1 MRMIRL
7 TEYFKRADLVFSSKT
22 RLRFVWNCVLFGL
35 ALFVSMTF
43 MLFQYQENIVN
54 QIGSWIVSS
63 YKHPYK
69 ADQSQAEAWLR
80 EGKTDSVI
88 SLLNEDDW
96 KRIQFGDRVYP
107 LKRQILL
114 RLFGQLEGVERYKDL
129 HYWANVLR
137 DLDRRD
143 VTAWAYWFES
153 MRHMKGRGEEGRQ
166 GLQKA
171 WKDFPVN
178 AKLAGFHARA
188 LRESGDV
195 DGALAVIKEVE
206 KRSLVVMVEG
216 WKVEFGR
223 HSKDLLP
230 KYWRE
235 LLDRL
240 KRMEWSIAMTN
251 GRALWREA
259 FNSNA
264 RRIRKASRGKVE
276 RKLTLDWDGR
286 VTMLLQVP
294 SNITRLTIH
303 PPGMFKLAVS
313 DIGVTMLGQT
323 HYISPGQMRFGGMHD
338 HKKWLEVTG
347 VSPWVQFTLP
357 DFERRTGT
365 GTGTGTLNVDLTF
378 TVALKTVEGEFS
390 RYAGSR
396 Q

>member
-1 MRMIRL
+1 MIRL
-7 TEYFKRADLVFSSKT
+7 TECFKRVDLVFSSKT
-22 RLRFVWNCVLFGL
+22 RLRFVGNCVLFGL

-69 ADQSQAEAWLR
+69 ADQSQAEVWLR
-80 EGKTDSVI
+80 EGKIDSVI

-96 KRIQFGDRVYP
+96 KQIQLGDRVYP

-114 RLFGQLEGVERYKDL
+114 RLCGQLEVVERYKDL

-137 DLDRRD
+137 DLNRRD

-153 MRHMKGRGEEGRQ
+153 MRHIKGRGEEGRQ

-188 LRESGDV
+188 LQESGDI

-216 WKVEFGR
+216 WKIEFGR
-223 HSKDLLP
+223 HSKDLFP
-230 KYWRE
+230 KYWRQF
-235 LLDRL
+235 LDRL
-240 KRMEWSIAMTN
+240 RRMEWASAMTS

-259 FNSNA
+259 FNANA

-276 RKLTLDWDGR
+276 RKLTLDLDGR
-286 VTMLLQVP
+286 VTVLLQVP
-294 SNITRLTIH
+294 SNITRLTMH

-313 DIGVTMLGQT
+313 DIRVTMLGQT
-323 HYISPGQMRFGGMHD
+323 HYISPGQTRFDGMHD

-357 DFERRTGT
+357 DFERRTRT
-365 GTGTGTLNVDLTF
+365 GKLNVDLTF
-378 TVALKTVEGEFS
+378 KVALKTVEGEFFS
-390 RYAGSR
+390 YAGSR

>member
-7 TEYFKRADLVFSSKT
+7 AEMFKRVDLVFSSKT
-22 RLRFVWNCVLFGL
+22 RLRFVGNCVLIGL
-35 ALFVSMTF
+35 ALLVSMTF
-43 MLFQYQENIVN
+43 ILFQYQENTVN

-69 ADQSQAEAWLR
+69 ADQSQAEVWLH
-80 EGKTDSVI
+80 EGKIDSVI
-88 SLLNEDDW
+88 SLLNEGDW
-96 KRIQFGDRVYP
+96 KQIQFGDRVYP
-107 LKRQILL
+107 LKRQMLL
-114 RLFGQLEGVERYKDL
+114 RLCGRLEAVERYEEL

-137 DLDRRD
+137 DLNRRD

-188 LRESGDV
+188 LQESGDV

-216 WKVEFGR
+216 WKIEFGR

-230 KYWRE
+230 KYWRQF
-235 LLDRL
+235 LDPLR
-240 KRMEWSIAMTN
+240 RMEWSSAMTG

-259 FNSNA
+259 FNSNV

-276 RKLTLDWDGR
+276 RKLTLDLDGR

-294 SNITRLTIH
+294 SNITRLTMH

-313 DIGVTMLGQT
+313 DIRITMLGQT

-357 DFERRTGT
+357 DFEPKTGT
-365 GTGTGTLNVDLTF
+365 ETGTLNVDLTF
-378 TVALKTVEGEFS
+378 KVALKTVEGELFG
-390 RYAGSR
+390 YTGSR

>member
-1 MRMIRL
+1 L
-7 TEYFKRADLVFSSKT
+7 
-22 RLRFVWNCVLFGL
+22 
-35 ALFVSMTF
+35 
-43 MLFQYQENIVN
+43 
-54 QIGSWIVSS
+54 
-63 YKHPYK
+63 
-69 ADQSQAEAWLR
+69 
-80 EGKTDSVI
+80 
-88 SLLNEDDW
+88 
-96 KRIQFGDRVYP
+96 GDRVYP
-107 LKRQILL
+107 FKRQILL
-114 RLFGQLEGVERYKDL
+114 RLCDQLEGVKRYKDL

-137 DLDRRD
+137 DLNPRD

-206 KRSLVVMVEG
+206 KRKLVVIVEG

-230 KYWRE
+230 KYWRQF
-235 LLDRL
+235 LDRL
-240 KRMEWSIAMTN
+240 RRMEWSSAMTS

-276 RKLTLDWDGR
+276 RKLTLDLDGR
-286 VTMLLQVP
+286 VTMLLKVP

-303 PPGMFKLAVS
+303 PPRLFKLAVS
-313 DIGVTMLGQT
+313 DIRVTMLGQT
-323 HYISPGQMRFGGMHD
+323 HYISTGEMRFDGMHD
-338 HKKWLEVTG
+338 QKKWLEVTG

-357 DFERRTGT
+357 DLEPRTRTGK
-365 GTGTGTLNVDLTF
+365 LNVDLTF
-378 TVALKTVEGEFS
+378 TVALKTVEGELFS
-390 RYAGSR
+390 YAGSR